1 MYPVGGSQGQT
12 WNFNEGQGEATI
24 LKTPLTDN
32 YISNEVLLQSRERK
46 EQAKKDADDFQK
58 RIDAMNTAYQSA
70 DIEAQHALREGVMDY
85 ISDVSDYRAKTGKN
99 PLLASSVDPDS
110 KKYQDGYQQLMALP
124 QMAKQLTTE
133 IKGQIDLYKAN
144 PEKYLADENLETL
157 QKGLSDGQLQRYLS
171 GQDKVPS
178 LQLKAP
184 TVDVIGGLSKGL
196 TGMGVDLNNSASV
209 TAGTPLVVESLL
221 AGPDKEKYEN
231 SASQAISRMSPE
243 YQDALKK
250 RAEESGVSPIAQYMV
265 EVGNSLADTKYTF
278 DSRENDFYEKAKQK
292 VAIVT
297 TDTYSGPKVDEALR
311 LMKEYA
317 EADPKFMADL
327 ERKGMT
333 LDQWSK
339 GWGAKKVPWG
349 PTSSTAPK
357 DDNENG
363 GGGDTNRMH
372 VEDRIQALEKGDALA
387 QGIVANYKF
396 PGNPSVKDIL
406 GNTVAALPGT
416 FVSVHT
422 TTKENE
428 NFGGKI
434 QPGESVFKI
443 QIRVEKDIDVP
454 TTKAGAKPELRKDS
468 GVFKKEGGVNYQII
482 TVGREEAI
490 KILGPAFVSELKAKQ
505 GQSEAGQASNTN
517 VNMLD

>member
-46 EQAKKDADDFQK
+46 EQAKKDADDFQQ

-133 IKGQIDLYKAN
+133 IKGQIDLYKTN

-196 TGMGVDLNNSASV
+196 TGMGVDLNNAASV
-209 TAGTPLVVESLL
+209 AAGSPLVVESLL
-221 AGPDKEKYEN
+221 NGPDKEKYEN
-231 SASQAISRMSPE
+231 SASQAIARMSPE
-243 YQDALKK
+243 YQEALNK

-265 EVGNSLADTKYTF
+265 EAGNALADTKYTF
-278 DSRENDFYEKAKQK
+278 DSREVELYEATKKN
-292 VAIVT
+292 VARVT
-297 TDTYSGPKVDEALR
+297 NEKGSFPKIDEALR
-311 LMKEYA
+311 LLIQNA

-333 LDQWSK
+333 AKQWAETWRDK
-339 GWGAKKVPWG
+339 PFGDTTIA
-349 PTSSTAPK
+349 APK
-357 DDNENG
+357 EED
-363 GGGDTNRMH
+363 GGDGGDANRMH
-372 VEDRIQALEKGDALA
+372 VEERIQALEKGDALA

-443 QIRVEKDIDVP
+443 QIRVEKDVDVP
-454 TTKAGAKPELRKDS
+454 TTKAGATPEKRKDS

-490 KILGPAFVSELKAKQ
+490 KILGPAFVSELKGNQ
-505 GQSEAGQASNTN
+505 GQSEAAKA
-517 VNMLD
+517 VNADENFLNN